1 MQISNVLKSLFRPN
15 DGSQR
20 AVAETVNIAIDKTNL
35 AASNLQTTIAEFIRE
50 NERLK
55 RNVNQLRKQ

>member
-1 MQISNVLKSLFRPN
+1 MQISNVLKSLFHPN
-15 DGSQR
+15 DGSRR
-20 AVAETVNIAIDKTNL
+20 AVAETVNVAIDKTNL

-55 RNVNQLRKQ
+55 RNVNQLKKQ